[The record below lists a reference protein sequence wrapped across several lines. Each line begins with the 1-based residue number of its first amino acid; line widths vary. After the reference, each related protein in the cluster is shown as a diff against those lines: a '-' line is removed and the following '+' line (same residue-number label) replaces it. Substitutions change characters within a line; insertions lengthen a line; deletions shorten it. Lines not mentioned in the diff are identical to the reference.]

1 MRRTDEQRG
10 DWKEWRRR
18 RAWELSQHGWSQKQI
33 AEALGV
39 TEGAVSQWMKQGRE
53 HGEEGLRGKIAVGP
67 AARLSKEQ
75 LEQLPRLL
83 EQGAEAHGFAGGVW
97 TTERVAILIHQQF
110 GVSYHPAHVSRL
122 LKAIKYSVQQPI
134 ERATQRDEQAITT
147 WKEERWPALKKSP
160 AGGPY
165 DHLRR

>member
-10 DWKEWRRR
+10 DWKEWRRH
-18 RAWELSQHGWSQKQI
+18 RAWELSKLGWSQKEI

-39 TEGAVSQWMKQGRE
+39 TEGAVSQWMKMARE
-53 HGEEGLRGKIAVGP
+53 QGEEGLRGKIAGGP
-67 AARLSKEQ
+67 PARLTKEQ

-83 EQGAEAHGFAGGVW
+83 EQGAEAHGFAGAVW
-97 TTERVAILIHQQF
+97 TTEPVAMLINKQF

-122 LKAIKYSVQQPI
+122 LQAIKYSVQQPI
-134 ERATQRDEQAITT
+134 ERATQRDEKAIKT

-160 AGGPY
+160 T
-165 DHLRR
+165 RRQNDRVRR

>member
-18 RAWELSQHGWSQKQI
+18 RAWELSQQGWSQKKI

-39 TEGAVSQWMKQGRE
+39 TEGAVSQWMKLARE
-53 HGEEGLRGKIAVGP
+53 QGEEGLRGKIAVGSP
-67 AARLSKEQ
+67 ARLTKEQ

-83 EQGAEAHGFAGGVW
+83 EQGAEAQGFAGEVW
-97 TTERVAILIHQQF
+97 TTARVAVLINKQF
-110 GVSYHPAHVSRL
+110 GVSYHPAHMSRL

-134 ERATQRDEQAITT
+134 ERATQRDEKAI
-147 WKEERWPALKKSP
+147 
-160 AGGPY
+160 
-165 DHLRR
+165 